1 MCSGGRSGAVMRK
14 PVGLM
19 PKILIGIVIAY
30 VAGLILLP
38 VFAIFQGA
46 FSQGVSTFV
55 AALTQPQVIAAFW
68 LSVQLAAAAVVVNG
82 IFGTIVA
89 WVLVRQ
95 EFRGKGFF
103 NALVDLPFVISPVIT
118 GYMIILLFG
127 RQGWFA
133 PIVEATDFRI
143 AFAVPGMLLVTIFVS
158 LPFVIR
164 EVMPVLREIGTETE
178 QAAHTLGAS
187 GWRTFVRVTMPA
199 IRWGLL
205 YGISLTLARALGEFG
220 GVLVAGGAVTGKTE
234 TATLY
239 IFAALDERQYISAY
253 AVALVLAVFSFVVLI
268 GMEILRQRT
277 EITQ

>member
-1 MCSGGRSGAVMRK
+1 MRSPNGV
-14 PVGLM
+14 L
-19 PKILIGIVIAY
+19 PKVLIGLVVLYLA
-30 VAGLILLP
+30 ALILVP
-38 VFAIFQGA
+38 VVAIFQGA
-46 FSQGVSTFV
+46 FAKGIAVFFESL
-55 AALTQPQVIAAFW
+55 AQPNVLAAFQ
-68 LSVQLAAAAVVVNG
+68 LSLTLAAAAVVVNS
-82 IFGTIVA
+82 IFGTLIA
-89 WVLVRQ
+89 WVLVRHD
-95 EFRGKGFF
+95 FWGKGFF
-103 NALVDLPFVISPVIT
+103 NALIDLPFVVSPVIT
-118 GYMIILLFG
+118 GYMVILLFG

-133 PIVEATDFRI
+133 PLVEATGFKV
-143 AFAVPGMLLVTIFVS
+143 AFALPGMFLVTIFVS

-164 EVMPVLREIGTETE
+164 EVIPVLREIGTESE

-187 GWRTFVRVTMPA
+187 GWRTFLRVTMPG

-220 GVLVAGGAVTGKTE
+220 GVLVAGGAVSGQTE

-253 AVALVLAVFSFVVLI
+253 AVAVVLAVVSFTVLI

>member
-1 MCSGGRSGAVMRK
+1 MRN
-14 PVGLM
+14 PAGVL
-19 PKILIGIVIAY
+19 PKVLIGIVLLY
-30 VAGLILLP
+30 VAALILLP

-46 FSQGVSTFV
+46 FSQGVSAFIQ
-55 AALTQPQVIAAFW
+55 AILNPQALAAFW
-68 LSVQLAAAAVVVNG
+68 LSIQLAIIAVIVNS

-95 EFRGKGFF
+95 DFWGKGFF
-103 NALVDLPFVISPVIT
+103 NALIDLPFVVSPVIT
-118 GYMIILLFG
+118 GYMVILLFG

-133 PIVEATDFRI
+133 PILQPLDIRI
-143 AFAVPGMLLVTIFVS
+143 AFSVPGMLLVTIFVS
-158 LPFVIR
+158 LPFVVR
-164 EVMPVLREIGTETE
+164 EVMPVLREIGTEPE

-187 GWRTFVRVTMPA
+187 GWRTFLRVTIPG

-220 GVLVAGGAVTGKTE
+220 GVLVAGGAVSGKTE

-239 IFAALDERQYISAY
+239 IFASLDERQYITAY
-253 AVALVLAVFSFVVLI
+253 AVAVILAVVSFIVLI

-277 EITQ
+277 EISQ

>member
-1 MCSGGRSGAVMRK
+1 MRSPTGIV
-14 PVGLM
+14 
-19 PKILIGIVIAY
+19 PKILIGVVIAY
-30 VAGLILLP
+30 VAILILLP

-46 FSQGVSTFV
+46 FSQGFNTFV
-55 AALTQPQVIAAFW
+55 NALTEPQVIAAFW
-68 LSVQLAAAAVVVNG
+68 LSIQLAVAAVVINA

-95 EFRGKGFF
+95 DFRGKGFF
-103 NALVDLPFVISPVIT
+103 NALVDLPFVVSPVIT

-127 RQGWFA
+127 RRGWFA
-133 PIVEATDFRI
+133 PLVEATDFRV

-253 AVALVLAVFSFVVLI
+253 AVAVVLALVSFVVLI

-277 EITQ
+277 EIRQ